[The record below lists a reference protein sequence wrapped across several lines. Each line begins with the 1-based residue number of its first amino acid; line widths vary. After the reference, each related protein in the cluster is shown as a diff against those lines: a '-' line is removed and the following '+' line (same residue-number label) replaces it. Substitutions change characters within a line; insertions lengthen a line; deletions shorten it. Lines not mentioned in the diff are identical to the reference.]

1 MCLMAI
7 QHLVLN
13 VISSGSGTDTFFIVM
28 MNIQNLS
35 NVALLSN
42 NGTSAYET
50 GIPAIAMSN
59 PYEYFRSLGISLQ
72 DFSVRFLHKPR
83 KNGVAVTG
91 VFNFDGIY
99 FTVGAK
105 NFSALLA
112 DALRQYRE
120 KKEWHHMNQ
129 AAKKHRNVQSFIDRH
144 PDATALPAWLM

>member
-1 MCLMAI
+1 MAI

-13 VISSGSGTDTFFIVM
+13 VISSGSGTDTFFIIM
-28 MNIQNLS
+28 INIQNLS

-120 KKEWHHMNQ
+120 KKEWHRMNQ
-129 AAKKHRNVQSFIDRH
+129 TLKRERNALSWIERH
-144 PDATALPAWLM
+144 PNATVLPACFCH

>member
-1 MCLMAI
+1 MN
-7 QHLVLN
+7 LN
-13 VISSGSGTDTFFIVM
+13 DT
-28 MNIQNLS
+28 S

-105 NFSALLA
+105 DFCSLLA

-120 KKEWHHMNQ
+120 KKEWHRQNQ
-129 AAKKHRNVQSFIDRH
+129 ARKRERNALSWLERH
-144 PDATALPAWLM
+144 PDATVLPACFCY

>member
-1 MCLMAI
+1 MAV

-13 VISSGSGTDTFFIVM
+13 VIDSGSGTDTFFIIM

-35 NVALLSN
+35 NAALSSSR
-42 NGTSAYET
+42 GTSAYET

-59 PYEYFRSLGISLQ
+59 PYEYFRSLGVSLQ
-72 DFSVRFLHKPR
+72 DFSVRFLRKPR

-105 NFSALLA
+105 DFSALLS
-112 DALRQYRE
+112 DALRRYRE
-120 KKEWHHMNQ
+120 KKEWHRMNQ
-129 AAKKHRNVQSFIDRH
+129 AAKKHRNVQSFIERY

>member
-1 MCLMAI
+1 
-7 QHLVLN
+7 
-13 VISSGSGTDTFFIVM
+13 
-28 MNIQNLS
+28 MNFHELS
-35 NVALLSN
+35 NAALSSSH
-42 NGTSAYET
+42 GTSAYET

-105 NFSALLA
+105 DFCALLA
-112 DALRQYRE
+112 DALRQYRQ
-120 KKEWHHMNQ
+120 KKEWHRLNQ
-129 AAKKHRNVQSFIDRH
+129 ARKRERNALSWLDRH
-144 PDATALPAWLM
+144 PNATNVPACLCR

>member
-1 MCLMAI
+1 MI
-7 QHLVLN
+7 
-13 VISSGSGTDTFFIVM
+13 
-28 MNIQNLS
+28 NIHELS

-42 NGTSAYET
+42 HGTSAYET

-99 FTVGAK
+99 FTAGAK
-105 NFSALLA
+105 DFSSLLA
-112 DALRQYRE
+112 EGLRQYRE
-120 KKEWHHMNQ
+120 KKEWHSKNQ
-129 AAKKHRNVQSFIDRH
+129 AIKKSRNVQSFVQRH
-144 PDATALPAWLM
+144 PEATALPSWLV